1 MLFAVN
7 DRVPH
12 GGFHAC
18 AREPKIARV
27 ISSLAETRRVRV
39 SERQNVKIL
48 NQLMVGSSS

>member
-1 MLFAVN
+1 MD

-18 AREPKIARV
+18 VREPKIARV

-39 SERQNVKIL
+39 SEFQKRKDIEPA
-48 NQLMVGSSS
+48 GGAK